1 MRYSFIYFLI
11 ILCLFFNL
19 SGLFFLLLEAIGF
32 NALLRFK
39 DFLYKSHA
47 DYNKRKKGL
56 IALSFF
62 ILVTIFIIFRV
73 ESFDV
78 IRLNI
83 LFILTYLG
91 IILYFIFFIIFFW
104 ISKIVSIV
112 FWMESKFNKGIVGI
126 IGFIFLSIGI
136 SLQTAL
142 NLYLLSYNR
151 M

>member
-1 MRYSFIYFLI
+1 
-11 ILCLFFNL
+11 
-19 SGLFFLLLEAIGF
+19 EAIGF
-32 NALLRFK
+32 NALLRLK
-39 DFLYKSHA
+39 NFLYKSHA

-56 IALSFF
+56 ITLSFF
-62 ILVTIFIIFRV
+62 VLVTIFIIFRV

-91 IILYFIFFIIFFW
+91 IILYFVFFAVFFW
-104 ISKIVSIV
+104 INKIVSAV
-112 FWMESKFNKGIVGI
+112 FWMESKFNKGIIGI

-142 NLYLLSYNR
+142 NLYLLSYKR